1 MPGGYLAH
9 HVGLDLQKNNARF
22 TWGKGL
28 PMDRSDSQAAG
39 VRPVRKI
46 TALVAIALSALVG
59 CASNPDREDEDNN
72 DPFEAINRPIFGF
85 NRTLDKYLLRPVAK
99 GYDTIAPKGV
109 KHGVTN
115 FFWNL
120 EQPVY
125 VFNHVLQGKFLGA
138 LRQTGRFAINTTL
151 GVAGLIDAAK
161 DAGLPREQEDFGQ
174 TLGVWGWKT
183 GGPYL
188 MLPIL
193 GPSNPRDGIG
203 ILVDLEVDI
212 LYQYH
217 DSSRRDKLLVLKAI
231 DIRRRLLPTD
241 TAVNEAP
248 DAYIFV
254 REAYLDNRRFKIY
267 DGDPPQDDLD
277 DFEAEFDAEFE
288 EEFE

>member
-1 MPGGYLAH
+1 MAALLAIMC
-9 HVGLDLQKNNARF
+9 F
-22 TWGKGL
+22 
-28 PMDRSDSQAAG
+28 AA
-39 VRPVRKI
+39 
-46 TALVAIALSALVG
+46 SG
-59 CASNPDREDEDNN
+59 CATTADSEEEDNN
-72 DPFEAINRPIFGF
+72 DPLEGINRPIFSF

-99 GYDTIAPKGV
+99 GYDTVAPKGV

-120 EQPVY
+120 EQPIY
-125 VFNHVLQGKFLGA
+125 VVNHVLQGKFLGA
-138 LRQTGRFAINTTL
+138 LRQTGRFAINSTL

-188 MLPIL
+188 MLPLL

-203 ILVDLEVDI
+203 ILVDLQFDI

-217 DSSRRDKLLVLKAI
+217 DSSRRDKLLILKAI
-231 DIRRRLLPTD
+231 DTRRRLLPTD
-241 TAVNEAP
+241 KAINEAP
-248 DAYIFV
+248 DPYIFV
-254 REAYLDNRRFKIY
+254 REAFRDLRRYRIY
-267 DGDPPQDDLD
+267 DGNPPQDDLD
-277 DFEAEFDAEFE
+277 DFEAEFEADFD